1 MEFIFEIFIIIFF
14 RKKNYLIFIGYNF
27 WVCKWRDCELIIIEY
42 VNNILEFDWVG
53 LLIIEGG
60 GGKWYGYIFFIL
72 IN

>member
-14 RKKNYLIFIGYNF
+14 RKKNYLIFIVYNF

-60 GGKWYGYIFFIL
+60 GG
-72 IN
+72 

>member
-14 RKKNYLIFIGYNF
+14 RKKNFLIFIGYNF
-27 WVCKWRDCELIIIEY
+27 WVYKWRDCELIIIEY

-60 GGKWYGYIFFIL
+60 GGVNDMGIYFLF
-72 IN
+72 